1 MRAFVCFEIHV
12 VELFLGKTSAQSFSA
27 PALLLSPTP
36 LLAEQWATY
45 LGRDR
50 STLPLNLLAS
60 TGFLAFLS
68 RRALASTNNRLLYAL
83 SSTALF
89 VWIPYSILV
98 LGPINRK
105 LAGKAAQLRKQHRKR
120 PESQSSS
127 PVVSKA
133 ARLDESS
140 SKRIQRSAIDLLLSF
155 WTLDLWNLGDD
166 EEGEMASKEDQH
178 ASSDITT
185 QDFESVHLLV
195 DQWATLNLGRTLV
208 ASLAAGMATWAAIGE
223 M

>member
-1 MRAFVCFEIHV
+1 MHV
-12 VELFLGKTSAQSFSA
+12 VKWFIGKTSAQSFSA

-50 STLPLNLLAS
+50 SILPLNLLAS

-68 RRALASTNNRLLYAL
+68 RRALASTNDRLLYAL

-133 ARLDESS
+133 ARNELS
-140 SKRIQRSAIDLLLSF
+140 SKTNQRSAIDFLLSF

-178 ASSDITT
+178 TSSEIAT